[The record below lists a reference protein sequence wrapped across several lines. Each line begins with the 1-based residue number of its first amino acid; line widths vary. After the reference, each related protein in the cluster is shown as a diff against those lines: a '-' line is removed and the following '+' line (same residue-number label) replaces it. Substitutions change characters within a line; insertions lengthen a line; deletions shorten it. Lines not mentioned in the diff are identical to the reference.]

1 MKKILKYVGV
11 VTLMMVG
18 VLCTGCT
25 KDNEGR
31 KEAKVTDIFTFKPYQ
46 ISELIALSRC
56 YYEQRN
62 GYLPPEV
69 EWQENED
76 GTFLI
81 KLYELV
87 KDDGGIGH
95 TATSAIYTVDVYGK
109 GKEEIMLEDVE
120 FPEVSVADIVYYMEE
135 PIELKYIANTEAH
148 KEWNIK
154 DQTVLEECFKAL
166 ETINIKEKSDVR
178 TADAEEI
185 LIFKLADGTEWTLTF
200 ENGNFRRNSTVY
212 ITEGYAKVRK
222 VLKEYLK
229 EEGLWN

>member
-1 MKKILKYVGV
+1 MKKILKYIGV
-11 VTLMMVG
+11 VTLVMVG

-46 ISELIALSRC
+46 VSELIALSRW
-56 YYEQRN
+56 YYNQRN

-69 EWQENED
+69 EWKEIED
-76 GTFLI
+76 GTLMI
-81 KLYELV
+81 KLYE
-87 KDDGGIGH
+87 DAWH
-95 TATSAIYTVDVYGK
+95 TATSAIYTVDAYGK

-120 FPEVSVADIVYYMEE
+120 FPELSFSEIV
-135 PIELKYIANTEAH
+135 LYIASPAELTYISNTEVH
-148 KEWNIK
+148 KEWIVK
-154 DQTVLEECFKAL
+154 DQPVLQECFKAL
-166 ETINIKEKSDVR
+166 EAIKIEEKSDVR
-178 TADAEEI
+178 TTDAEEI
-185 LIFKLADGTEWTLTF
+185 LVFKLVDGTEWTLTF
-200 ENGNFRRNSTVY
+200 ENGNFMRNSTVY

>member
-1 MKKILKYVGV
+1 MKKVLKYVGV
-11 VTLMMVG
+11 VMLMMVG

-69 EWQENED
+69 EWKEIED
-76 GTFLI
+76 GTLMI
-81 KLYELV
+81 KLYE
-87 KDDGGIGH
+87 DAWH
-95 TATSAIYTVDVYGK
+95 TATSAIYTVDTYGK
-109 GKEEIMLEDVE
+109 GKEELMLEDVE
-120 FPEVSVADIVYYMEE
+120 FPELSFSEIVLYMA
-135 PIELKYIANTEAH
+135 PPAELTYISNTEVH
-148 KEWNIK
+148 KEWIVK
-154 DQTVLEECFKAL
+154 DQPVLQECFKAL
-166 ETINIKEKSDVR
+166 EAIKIEEKSDVR

-185 LIFKLADGTEWTLTF
+185 LVFKLADGTEWTLTF
-200 ENGNFRRNSTVY
+200 ENGNFMRNSTVY

>member
-11 VTLMMVG
+11 VMLMMVG

-46 ISELIALSRC
+46 VSELIALSRW
-56 YYEQRN
+56 YYNQRN

-87 KDDGGIGH
+87 KDDEGIGH
-95 TATSAIYTVDVYGK
+95 TATSAIYTVDAYGK

-120 FPEVSVADIVYYMEE
+120 FPELSFSEIVLYMAQ
-135 PIELKYIANTEAH
+135 PVELTYISNTEVH
-148 KEWNIK
+148 KERIVK
-154 DQTVLEECFKAL
+154 DQPVLQECFKAL
-166 ETINIKEKSDVR
+166 EAIKIEKKSDVR
-178 TADAEEI
+178 TTDAEEI
-185 LIFKLADGTEWTLTF
+185 LVFKLADGTEWTLTF
-200 ENGNFRRNSTVY
+200 ENGNFMRNSTVY
-212 ITEGYAKVRK
+212 RTEGYAKVRK

>member
-11 VTLMMVG
+11 VMLMMVG
-18 VLCTGCT
+18 VLCAGCT

-31 KEAKVTDIFTFKPYQ
+31 KEAKVTDTFTFKPYQ

-69 EWQENED
+69 EWKEIED
-76 GTFLI
+76 GTLMI
-81 KLYELV
+81 KLYE
-87 KDDGGIGH
+87 DAWH
-95 TATSAIYTVDVYGK
+95 TATSAIYTVNAYGK
-109 GKEEIMLEDVE
+109 GKEELMLEDVE
-120 FPEVSVADIVYYMEE
+120 FPELSFSEIVLYMA
-135 PIELKYIANTEAH
+135 PPAELTYISNTEVH
-148 KEWNIK
+148 KEWIVN
-154 DQTVLEECFKAL
+154 DQPVLQECFKAL
-166 ETINIKEKSDVR
+166 EAIKIEEKSDVR
-178 TADAEEI
+178 TADAEEK
-185 LIFKLADGTEWTLTF
+185 LVFKLVDGTEWTLTF
-200 ENGNFRRNSTVY
+200 ENGNFMRNSTVY

>member
-11 VTLMMVG
+11 VMLMMVG

-31 KEAKVTDIFTFKPYQ
+31 EEAKVTDTFTFKPYQ

-81 KLYELV
+81 KLYENV
-87 KDDGGIGH
+87 KDDEDTWH
-95 TATSAIYTVDVYGK
+95 TATSAIYTVDAYGK
-109 GKEEIMLEDVE
+109 GKEEIMFEDVE
-120 FPEVSVADIVYYMEE
+120 FPEVSVADIVLYMEE
-135 PIELKYIANTEAH
+135 PVELTYIANTEAH

-154 DQTVLEECFKAL
+154 DKTVLEECFKAL
-166 ETINIKEKSDVR
+166 ESIKIKEKSDVR
-178 TADAEEI
+178 TTDAEEI
-185 LIFKLADGTEWTLTF
+185 LVFKLANGTELMLTF

-212 ITEGYAKVRK
+212 KTEGYAKVRK
-222 VLKEYLK
+222 VLIEYLK

>member
-1 MKKILKYVGV
+1 MKKILKYIGV

-25 KDNEGR
+25 KDNEKI
-31 KEAKVTDIFTFKPYQ
+31 KEAKVTDTFTFKPYQ

-69 EWQENED
+69 EWKEIED
-76 GTFLI
+76 GTLMI
-81 KLYELV
+81 KLYE
-87 KDDGGIGH
+87 DAWH
-95 TATSAIYTVDVYGK
+95 TATSAIYTVDAYGK
-109 GKEEIMLEDVE
+109 GKEELMLEDVE
-120 FPEVSVADIVYYMEE
+120 FPELSFSEIVLYMA
-135 PIELKYIANTEAH
+135 PPAELTYISNTEVH
-148 KEWNIK
+148 KEWIVK
-154 DQTVLEECFKAL
+154 DQPVLQECFKAL
-166 ETINIKEKSDVR
+166 EAIKIEEKSDVR

-185 LIFKLADGTEWTLTF
+185 LVFKLVDGTEWTLTF
-200 ENGNFRRNSTVY
+200 ENGNFMRNSTVY

>member
-25 KDNEGR
+25 KSMDNEG
-31 KEAKVTDIFTFKPYQ
+31 KTDALKPYQ
-46 ISELIALSRC
+46 VSELIALSRW
-56 YYEQRN
+56 YYNQRN

-87 KDDGGIGH
+87 KDDEGIGH
-95 TATSAIYTVDVYGK
+95 TATSAIYTVDVFGK

-120 FPEVSVADIVYYMEE
+120 FPEVSVADIVYCMEE
-135 PIELKYIANTEAH
+135 PIELKYIANTDAH

-185 LIFKLADGTEWTLTF
+185 LVFKLADGTEWTLTF
-200 ENGNFRRNSTVY
+200 ENGNFMKNSTVY

-222 VLKEYLK
+222 VLKEYGI
-229 EEGLWN
+229 EEKI

>member
-1 MKKILKYVGV
+1 MKKILKYVGI

-31 KEAKVTDIFTFKPYQ
+31 KEAKVTDTFTFKPYQ

-69 EWQENED
+69 EWKEIED
-76 GTFLI
+76 GTLMI
-81 KLYELV
+81 KLYE
-87 KDDGGIGH
+87 DAWH
-95 TATSAIYTVDVYGK
+95 TATSAIYTVDAYGK
-109 GKEEIMLEDVE
+109 GKEELMLEDVE

-166 ETINIKEKSDVR
+166 ETIKIEEKSDVR
-178 TADAEEI
+178 TTDAEEI
-185 LIFKLADGTEWTLTF
+185 LVFKLVDGTEWTLTF
-200 ENGNFRRNSTVY
+200 ENGNFLRNSTVY

>member
-11 VTLMMVG
+11 VMLMMVG

-25 KDNEGR
+25 KSMDNEG
-31 KEAKVTDIFTFKPYQ
+31 KTDALKPYQ
-46 ISELIALSRC
+46 VSELIALSRW
-56 YYEQRN
+56 YYNQRS

-87 KDDGGIGH
+87 KDDEGIGH

-120 FPEVSVADIVYYMEE
+120 FSEVSIADIVYYMEE
-135 PIELKYIANTEAH
+135 PIELKCIANTEAH

-185 LIFKLADGTEWTLTF
+185 LVFKLADDTEWTLTF
-200 ENGNFRRNSTVY
+200 ENGNFMRNSTVY

>member
-11 VTLMMVG
+11 VMLMMVG
-18 VLCTGCT
+18 VLCAGCT

-31 KEAKVTDIFTFKPYQ
+31 KEAKVTDTFTFKPYQ

-69 EWQENED
+69 EWKEIED
-76 GTFLI
+76 GTLMI
-81 KLYELV
+81 KLYE
-87 KDDGGIGH
+87 DAWH
-95 TATSAIYTVDVYGK
+95 TATSAIYTVDAYGK
-109 GKEEIMLEDVE
+109 GKEELMLEDVE
-120 FPEVSVADIVYYMEE
+120 FPELSFSEIVLYMA
-135 PIELKYIANTEAH
+135 PPAELTYISNTEVH
-148 KEWNIK
+148 KEWIVN
-154 DQTVLEECFKAL
+154 DQPVLQECFKAL
-166 ETINIKEKSDVR
+166 EAIKIEKKSDVR
-178 TADAEEI
+178 TTDAEEK
-185 LIFKLADGTEWTLTF
+185 LVFKLVDGTEWTLTF
-200 ENGNFRRNSTVY
+200 ENGNFLRNSTVY

>member
-11 VTLMMVG
+11 VMLMMVG

-31 KEAKVTDIFTFKPYQ
+31 KEAKVTDTFTFKPYQ

-69 EWQENED
+69 EWKEIED
-76 GTFLI
+76 GTLMI
-81 KLYELV
+81 KLYE
-87 KDDGGIGH
+87 DAWNN
-95 TATSAIYTVDVYGK
+95 ATSAIYTVDVYGK
-109 GKEEIMLEDVE
+109 GKEELMLEDVE

-135 PIELKYIANTEAH
+135 PIELKYIANTETH

-178 TADAEEI
+178 TTDAEEI
-185 LIFKLADGTEWTLTF
+185 LVFKLADGTEWTLTF

>member
-11 VTLMMVG
+11 VMLMMVG

-46 ISELIALSRC
+46 VSELIALSRW
-56 YYEQRN
+56 YYNQRN

-69 EWQENED
+69 EWKEIED
-76 GTFLI
+76 GTLMI
-81 KLYELV
+81 KLYE
-87 KDDGGIGH
+87 DAWH
-95 TATSAIYTVDVYGK
+95 TATSAIYTVDTYGK
-109 GKEEIMLEDVE
+109 GKEELMLEDVE
-120 FPEVSVADIVYYMEE
+120 FPELSFSEIVLYMAQ
-135 PIELKYIANTEAH
+135 PVELTYIINAEAH
-148 KEWNIK
+148 KKWNIK
-154 DQTVLEECFKAL
+154 DQTVLERCFKAL
-166 ETINIKEKSDVR
+166 ESIKTKEKSDVR
-178 TADAEEI
+178 TTDAEEI
-185 LIFKLADGTEWTLTF
+185 LVFKLADGTEWTLTF
-200 ENGNFRRNSTVY
+200 ENGNFMRNSTVY

>member
-11 VTLMMVG
+11 VMLMMVG

-31 KEAKVTDIFTFKPYQ
+31 KEAKVTNTFTFKPYQ

-62 GYLPPEV
+62 DYLPPEV
-69 EWQENED
+69 EWKEIED
-76 GTFLI
+76 GTLMI
-81 KLYELV
+81 KLYE
-87 KDDGGIGH
+87 DAWH
-95 TATSAIYTVDVYGK
+95 TATSAIYTVDAYGK

-120 FPEVSVADIVYYMEE
+120 FPELSFSEIV
-135 PIELKYIANTEAH
+135 LYIASPAELTYISNTEVH
-148 KEWNIK
+148 KEWIVK
-154 DQTVLEECFKAL
+154 DQPVLQECFKAL
-166 ETINIKEKSDVR
+166 EAIKIEKKSDVR
-178 TADAEEI
+178 TTDAEEK
-185 LIFKLADGTEWTLTF
+185 LVFKLVDGTEWTLTF
-200 ENGNFRRNSTVY
+200 ENGNFMRNSTVY

>member
-1 MKKILKYVGV
+1 MKKVLKYVGV
-11 VTLMMVG
+11 VMLMMVG

-25 KDNEGR
+25 KSMDNEG
-31 KEAKVTDIFTFKPYQ
+31 KTDALKPYQ
-46 ISELIALSRC
+46 VSELIALSRW
-56 YYEQRN
+56 YYNQRN

-87 KDDGGIGH
+87 KDDEGIGH
-95 TATSAIYTVDVYGK
+95 TATSAIYTVDAYGK
-109 GKEEIMLEDVE
+109 GKEELMLEDVE
-120 FPEVSVADIVYYMEE
+120 FPEVSISEIV
-135 PIELKYIANTEAH
+135 LYIASPVELTYISNTEAH
-148 KEWNIK
+148 KERNIK

-185 LIFKLADGTEWTLTF
+185 LIFRLADGTEWTLTF
-200 ENGNFRRNSTVY
+200 ENGNFMRNSTVY
-212 ITEGYAKVRK
+212 MTEGYAKVKK

>member
-1 MKKILKYVGV
+1 MKKILKYAGV
-11 VTLMMVG
+11 VTLVMVG

-25 KDNEGR
+25 KSKDNEG
-31 KEAKVTDIFTFKPYQ
+31 KTDSLKPYQ
-46 ISELIALSRC
+46 VSELIALSRWYC
-56 YYEQRN
+56 NQRN

-81 KLYELV
+81 KLYEFV
-87 KDDGGIGH
+87 EDDEGIGH
-95 TATSAIYTVDVYGK
+95 TAISAIYTVDAYGK

-120 FPEVSVADIVYYMEE
+120 FPEVSIAEIVLYMEE
-135 PIELKYIANTEAH
+135 PVELTYIANTEVH

-154 DQTVLEECFKAL
+154 NQTVLEECFKAL
-166 ETINIKEKSDVR
+166 ETIKIKEKSDVR
-178 TADAEEI
+178 TTDAEEI
-185 LIFKLADGTEWTLTF
+185 LVFKLANGTEWTLTF

-222 VLKEYLK
+222 MLIEYLK

>member
-1 MKKILKYVGV
+1 MKKILKYIGV

-31 KEAKVTDIFTFKPYQ
+31 KEAKVTDTFTFKPYQ

-69 EWQENED
+69 EWKEIED
-76 GTFLI
+76 GTLMI
-81 KLYELV
+81 KLYE
-87 KDDGGIGH
+87 DAWH
-95 TATSAIYTVDVYGK
+95 TATSAIYTVDAYGK
-109 GKEEIMLEDVE
+109 GKEELMLEDVE
-120 FPEVSVADIVYYMEE
+120 FPELSFSEIVLYMA
-135 PIELKYIANTEAH
+135 PPAELTYISNTEVH
-148 KEWNIK
+148 KEWIVK
-154 DQTVLEECFKAL
+154 DQPVLQECFKAL
-166 ETINIKEKSDVR
+166 EAIKIEEKSDVR
-178 TADAEEI
+178 TADVEEI
-185 LIFKLADGTEWTLTF
+185 LVFKLVDGTEWTLTF
-200 ENGNFRRNSTVY
+200 ENGNFMRNSTVY

>member
-31 KEAKVTDIFTFKPYQ
+31 KEAKVTDTFTFKPYQ

-69 EWQENED
+69 EWKEIED
-76 GTFLI
+76 GTLMI
-81 KLYELV
+81 KLYE
-87 KDDGGIGH
+87 DAWH
-95 TATSAIYTVDVYGK
+95 TATSAIYTVDAYGK
-109 GKEEIMLEDVE
+109 GKEELMLEDVE

-166 ETINIKEKSDVR
+166 ETIKIEEKSDVR
-178 TADAEEI
+178 TTDAEEI
-185 LIFKLADGTEWTLTF
+185 LVFKLVDGTEWTLTF
-200 ENGNFRRNSTVY
+200 ENGNFLRNSTVY

>member
-1 MKKILKYVGV
+1 MKKILKYIGV
-11 VTLMMVG
+11 VTLVMVG

-31 KEAKVTDIFTFKPYQ
+31 KEAKVTDTFTFKPYQ

-69 EWQENED
+69 EWKEIED
-76 GTFLI
+76 GTLMI
-81 KLYELV
+81 KLYE
-87 KDDGGIGH
+87 DAWH
-95 TATSAIYTVDVYGK
+95 TATSAIYTVDAYGK
-109 GKEEIMLEDVE
+109 GKEELMLEDVE
-120 FPEVSVADIVYYMEE
+120 FPELSFSEIVLYMA
-135 PIELKYIANTEAH
+135 PPAELTYISNTEVH
-148 KEWNIK
+148 KEWIVK
-154 DQTVLEECFKAL
+154 DQPVLQECFKAL
-166 ETINIKEKSDVR
+166 EAIKIEEKSDVR

-185 LIFKLADGTEWTLTF
+185 LVFKLADGTEWTLTF
-200 ENGNFRRNSTVY
+200 ENGNFMRNSTVY

>member
-18 VLCTGCT
+18 VLCAGCT

-31 KEAKVTDIFTFKPYQ
+31 KEAKVTDTFTFKPYQ

-69 EWQENED
+69 EWKEIED
-76 GTFLI
+76 GTLMI
-81 KLYELV
+81 KLYE
-87 KDDGGIGH
+87 DAWH
-95 TATSAIYTVDVYGK
+95 TATSAIYTVDAYGK
-109 GKEEIMLEDVE
+109 GKEELMLEDVE
-120 FPEVSVADIVYYMEE
+120 FPELSFSEIVLYMA
-135 PIELKYIANTEAH
+135 PPAELTYISNTEVH
-148 KEWNIK
+148 KEWIVK
-154 DQTVLEECFKAL
+154 DQPVLQECFKAL
-166 ETINIKEKSDVR
+166 EAIKIEEKSDVR
-178 TADAEEI
+178 TADVEEI
-185 LIFKLADGTEWTLTF
+185 LVFKLVDGTEWTLTF
-200 ENGNFRRNSTVY
+200 ENGNFMRNSTVY

>member
-1 MKKILKYVGV
+1 MKKILKYAGV
-11 VTLMMVG
+11 VTLVMVG
-18 VLCTGCT
+18 VLCTDCT
-25 KDNEGR
+25 KSMDNEG
-31 KEAKVTDIFTFKPYQ
+31 KTDSLKPYQ
-46 ISELIALSRC
+46 VSELIALSGWYC
-56 YYEQRN
+56 NQRN

-81 KLYELV
+81 KLYEFV
-87 KDDGGIGH
+87 EDDEGIGH
-95 TATSAIYTVDVYGK
+95 TAISAIYTVDAYGK

-120 FPEVSVADIVYYMEE
+120 FPEVSVAEIVLYMED
-135 PIELKYIANTEAH
+135 PVELTYIANTEVH

-154 DQTVLEECFKAL
+154 NQTVLEECFKAL
-166 ETINIKEKSDVR
+166 ESIKIKEKSDVR
-178 TADAEEI
+178 TTDAEEI
-185 LIFKLADGTEWTLTF
+185 LVFKLANGTEWTLTF

-222 VLKEYLK
+222 MLIEYLK

>member
-1 MKKILKYVGV
+1 MKKILKYIGV

-31 KEAKVTDIFTFKPYQ
+31 KEAKVTDTFTFKPYQ

-69 EWQENED
+69 EWKEIED
-76 GTFLI
+76 GTLMI
-81 KLYELV
+81 KLYE
-87 KDDGGIGH
+87 DAWH
-95 TATSAIYTVDVYGK
+95 TATSAIYTVNAYGK
-109 GKEEIMLEDVE
+109 GKEELMLEDVE
-120 FPEVSVADIVYYMEE
+120 FPELSFSEIVLYMA
-135 PIELKYIANTEAH
+135 PPAELTYISNTEVH
-148 KEWNIK
+148 KEWIVN
-154 DQTVLEECFKAL
+154 DQPVLQECFKAL
-166 ETINIKEKSDVR
+166 EAIKIEEKSDVR
-178 TADAEEI
+178 TADAEEK
-185 LIFKLADGTEWTLTF
+185 LVFKLVDGTEWTLTF
-200 ENGNFRRNSTVY
+200 ENGNFMRNSTVY